1 MKRLVLVLPTGEED
15 LAFELWASDADEVVD
30 GALKEIED
38 SGVVSYEKLEKV
50 YNRYKEIT
58 GVDSKFELVSESDDE
73 VVISWPDEDWTV
85 RFVFRDV

>member
-1 MKRLVLVLPTGEED
+1 MKRLALVLPTGEED

-58 GVDSKFELVSESDDE
+58 GVDDKFELVSESDDE

-85 RFVFRDV
+85 RFVFRDI